1 MAYSNF
7 KSELLKLFPN
17 CAYCG
22 ARFNS
27 EIPALNFSLDH
38 FVPKTMGG
46 SNDIT
51 NLLPC
56 CLKCNGSKAG
66 HLPDE
71 WYTKQ
76 PFFSAQRWE
85 KIVKHTGWVGAK
97 AVPKFEKPRRLVIP
111 SSFLKNA
118 KTKFGAYTGLDYKK
132 VGSTYIHISSF
143 NVAELMTILKAVP
156 KVTMAITLVD
166 KQNYYLSV
174 PKTEARK
181 YLKSS
186 AWQVVDYTLYLNKD
200 DEEVLLLGQS
210 WAENW
215 RIDWAQAGN

>member
-22 ARFNS
+22 TKFDPN
-27 EIPALNFSLDH
+27 IPASKFSLDH
-38 FVPKTMGG
+38 FIPKALGG

-56 CLKCNGSKAG
+56 CLKCNGSKGG

-71 WYTKQ
+71 WYTEQ
-76 PFFSAQRWE
+76 PFFTYQRWE

-97 AVPKFEKPRRLVIP
+97 AVPKFEKPRHLVIP
-111 SSFLKNA
+111 PSFLKNA
-118 KTKFGAYTGLDYKK
+118 KTKFGGYTGLDYRN
-132 VGSTYIHISSF
+132 VGSTYIQIGSF
-143 NVAELMTILKAVP
+143 NVPELLAILKIVP

-166 KQNYYLSV
+166 NQKYYLSV

-181 YLKSS
+181 YLKAS
-186 AWQVVDYTLYLNKD
+186 AWQFVDYTLYLD
-200 DEEVLLLGQS
+200 REEEEVLLLGQS
-210 WAENW
+210 WADSW
-215 RIDWAQAGN
+215 RGFDLT